1 MHLKGECTNPSLSV
15 AFYAIEI
22 ETKLS
27 DHIESFHVGLKIF
40 SFYFI
45 VGYNYDSIGCK
56 QGWSTRMVSE
66 SLTAAHVSVV
76 ILSWRF

>member
-1 MHLKGECTNPSLSV
+1 MHLKGERTNPSLSV

-27 DHIESFHVGLKIF
+27 DHIESFRVGLKIF

-45 VGYNYDSIGCK
+45 VGYYDSIGCK
-56 QGWSTRMVSE
+56 QGWSTRMVPE

-76 ILSWRF
+76 I